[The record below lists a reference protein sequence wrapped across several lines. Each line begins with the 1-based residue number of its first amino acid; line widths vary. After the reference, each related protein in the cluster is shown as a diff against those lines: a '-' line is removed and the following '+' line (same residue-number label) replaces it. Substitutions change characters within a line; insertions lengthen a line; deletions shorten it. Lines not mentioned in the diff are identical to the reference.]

1 MSRKIGT
8 GKGIP
13 DNSPRGVALIMVL
26 LAVLVLSTLTAAI
39 VFTTRAETLS
49 AFNYRIVSQA
59 EYAAMAIVLG
69 RIVVCAPA
77 VRTTS
82 GLTRSSMSTLGNV
95 WLSRWPARFDPTMSC
110 SY

>member
-59 EYAAMAIVLG
+59 EYAAWAGIQRAVNYFNSAAY
-69 RIVVCAPA
+69 VPVTPANAPG
-77 VRTTS
+77 TE
-82 GLTRSSMSTLGNV
+82 LPLN
-95 WLSRWPARFDPTMSC
+95 
-110 SY
+110 